1 MNCLQYSETF
11 SSADRCSELD
21 RFPELYF
28 GPRHQVWSSERQQKV
43 TVEIGRDQAIKR
55 PNPPRRT
62 RIRTLTLAC
71 TRSYTDPT
79 NAARNLSSPTSGR
92 AGGSEPTPVQVR
104 AGRAGGCRNFH
115 VAYSYPRAASDGVVH
130 TDGKMLPPHRTPDSD
145 LRRGPPAIGD
155 AKGTADRAGIDA

>member
-1 MNCLQYSETF
+1 MTCLQYSETF

-55 PNPPRRT
+55 PTPLGAHADARSRSHARART
-62 RIRTLTLAC
+62 RTQP
-71 TRSYTDPT
+71 TR
-79 NAARNLSSPTSGR
+79 ARNLSCPTSGR

-115 VAYSYPRAASDGVVH
+115 VAYSYPSAASDGVVH

-145 LRRGPPAIGD
+145 LRRGP
-155 AKGTADRAGIDA
+155 RARRCEGNSR

>member
-1 MNCLQYSETF
+1 MTCLQYSETF

-43 TVEIGRDQAIKR
+43 TVEIGRDLAIKR
-55 PNPPRRT
+55 PIPLRT
-62 RIRTLTLAC
+62 QP
-71 TRSYTDPT
+71 TR
-79 NAARNLSSPTSGR
+79 ARNLSCPTSGR

-145 LRRGPPAIGD
+145 LRRGPLALGD
-155 AKGTADRAGIDA
+155 AKEQPVG